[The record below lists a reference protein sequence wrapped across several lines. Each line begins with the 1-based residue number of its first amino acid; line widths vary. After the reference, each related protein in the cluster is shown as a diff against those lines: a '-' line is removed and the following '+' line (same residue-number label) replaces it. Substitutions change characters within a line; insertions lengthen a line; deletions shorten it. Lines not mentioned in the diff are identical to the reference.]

1 VTIADIAR
9 EAGLSIGAVSYALNN
24 KPGVSADTRARVRE
38 IAQRL
43 GWSISPAARSLSRSR
58 ADSVGLVL
66 VREARMLGIEP
77 FFMEFV
83 AGMQAVL
90 TRNELALSFLVVDSV
105 EAEIRVYERWA
116 AQRRVDGLVLVD
128 LAMDDPRVAVIDRLG
143 IPTVFLSNAPE
154 DPGLPHVWT
163 SEDESMREAARY
175 LIRLGHTRIA
185 RVGGI
190 PGFRHIL
197 MRHRALQEV
206 AAEAGIAAPAVIDTD
221 FSGEAGARATRTLLS
236 RPEPPTA
243 IIYDN
248 DIMAVAGLGVA
259 AELGIAVPAEL
270 SLLAWD
276 DSALCEITHPPLS
289 AMHRDV
295 QALGATA
302 TALLLR
308 LIDEGAVDSV
318 EGSRAVLQPRGSTA
332 RPPGV

>member
-143 IPTVFLSNAPE
+143 IPAVFLSNAPE

-190 PGFRHIL
+190 PGFRHIA

-206 AAEAGIAAPAVIDTD
+206 AADAGIAPPVVIDTD

-236 RPEPPTA
+236 APEPPTA

-259 AELGIAVPAEL
+259 AELGIAVPGEL

-308 LIDEGAVDSV
+308 LIDEGEVDGV

-332 RPPGV
+332 RPPD